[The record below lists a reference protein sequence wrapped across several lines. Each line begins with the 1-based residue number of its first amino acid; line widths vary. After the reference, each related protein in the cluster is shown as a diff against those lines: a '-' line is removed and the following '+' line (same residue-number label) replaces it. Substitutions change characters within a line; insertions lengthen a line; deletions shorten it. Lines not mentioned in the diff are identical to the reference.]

1 MIWNICNF
9 ERESWTKKHL
19 EGIPPPLVTF
29 RNIAY
34 FWWHI
39 FLLHICGDILPSL
52 PPPPLTGG
60 ALSTFRRALLGPV
73 LAAGQVNF
81 LPAGQLA
88 PSTNLDELLR
98 PSTSSPLW
106 PIHSLLPFKPT
117 SAHIFVQDIDIWMSI
132 KYRASWALSITCL
145 SIFHYYAQGGLSIQH
160 HVFERQASV

>member
-1 MIWNICNF
+1 MIWNSCNF
-9 ERESWTKKHL
+9 QGNPF
-19 EGIPPPLVTF
+19 EGVLSHPLVMF
-29 RNIAY
+29 RIMNI
-34 FWWHI
+34 
-39 FLLHICGDILPSL
+39 LGDIFFYCIFVVTYCHLCPL
-52 PPPPLTGG
+52 PPLTGG

-117 SAHIFVQDIDIWMSI
+117 SAHIFVQDNDIWMSI
-132 KYRASWALSITCL
+132 RYRASWVLSITCL

-160 HVFERQASV
+160 HVFEHQASV